1 MNTAEPLISV
11 IIPVYN
17 GADTIVRACE
27 SVLNQQYPNI
37 ELVVVN
43 DGSRDMTEQ
52 VLQIYAQNPA
62 VKLIQQKNGGVS
74 RARNTGIEAA
84 TGSYI
89 MFLDADDEMAPGAM
103 EKLMVLS
110 QQHNADI
117 VAGGCLRI
125 RPDGSSFYQG
135 IPVDGTMSIWQN
147 EDAFLCSLKDHPLTY
162 AVWSK
167 LYRAEAIGDVRFVE
181 GKKLH
186 EDSFFMFE
194 VLRRNLK
201 VVAVDFAIVHY
212 HLTETSA
219 SRTVFSDKFLDML
232 YFAERKYAIIESEY
246 PQWISLGKNILVKAN
261 MAVLRNLWSAED
273 KKYAELEKQ
282 CLATVRQNHAHFIPA
297 IRVDRLLMMFI
308 RLRLFWLYKWI
319 YRIYRR

>member
-1 MNTAEPLISV
+1 MRTAEPLISI

-17 GADTIVRACE
+17 GAATIARACE

-43 DGSRDMTEQ
+43 DGSRDTTEQ
-52 VLQIYAQNPA
+52 VLQTFAQNPT
-62 VKLIQQKNGGVS
+62 VKLIHQPNGGVS
-74 RARNTGIEAA
+74 RARNTGIGAA

-89 MFLDADDEMAPGAM
+89 MFLDADDEMAPGVL
-103 EKLMVLS
+103 EKMLLIS
-110 QQHNADI
+110 QQYNADI

-135 IPVDGTMSIWQN
+135 IPVDGAMSIWEN
-147 EDAFLCSLKDHPLTY
+147 EDAFMCSLKDHPLTY
-162 AVWSK
+162 AVWAK

-201 VVAVDFAIVHY
+201 VVALDMAIVHY

-246 PQWISLGKNILVKAN
+246 PQWTSLGKNILVKAN
-261 MAVLRNLWSAED
+261 MAVLRNLWSAEG
-273 KKYAELEKQ
+273 KKYADLEKQ
-282 CLATVRQNHAHFIPA
+282 CLATVRQNHAHFVAA
-297 IRVDRLLMMFI
+297 IRVDRLLMLFI

-319 YRIYRR
+319 YRLYRR